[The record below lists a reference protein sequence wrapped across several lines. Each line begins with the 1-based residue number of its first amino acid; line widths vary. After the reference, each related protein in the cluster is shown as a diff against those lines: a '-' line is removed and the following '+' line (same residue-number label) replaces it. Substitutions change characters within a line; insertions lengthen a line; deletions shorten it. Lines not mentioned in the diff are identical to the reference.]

1 MGRKVVTMEI
11 KVAAML
17 AQVGG
22 GSLTVTAACARLGI
36 SRETYYKYRGRFDAE
51 GLPGLLERSRRPR
64 SSPNLT
70 NEIEVAWIVKLR
82 QVLAGEGWD
91 NGATS
96 IYYRMLRD
104 GLQTL
109 PVRTI
114 HRVLVREG
122 RVVPQPGKRPR
133 SSYRSFQFPAADDCW
148 QLDAWEYTLAD
159 GSKVVVFELIDDRSR
174 YLVEVMA
181 WNRET
186 THGAWR
192 CLAVAISRDGKPLM
206 LLCDNSL
213 AFTGR
218 LHFQVVLFERNLA
231 QLGIKMINSRPD
243 HPQTCGKNER
253 HHQTA
258 QKWLAARPPA
268 ATLADL
274 QTLLNQYRTGYNN
287 RPHQSLRGATPLEQ
301 RAASRRTAPI
311 PHTPISPPTLV
322 SMPTANSRGA
332 IGVAKAVIG
341 LGVEYADQQLIVF
354 TAGDYVQ
361 IFYRHHLVHA
371 FTIDR
376 TRSYQAIRPRGGPR
390 RTLPS

>member
-1 MGRKVVTMEI
+1 MGRKVVAMQV

-17 AQVGG
+17 AQVGE
-22 GSLTVTAACARLGI
+22 GSLTVSAACARLGI
-36 SRETYYKYRGRFDAE
+36 SRQSYYKYRARFDAE
-51 GLPGLLERSRRPR
+51 GIAGLLERSRRPH
-64 SSPNLT
+64 SSPNLS

-82 QVLAGEGWD
+82 RMLAGEGWD

-104 GLQTL
+104 GLPTP

-122 RVVPQPGKRPR
+122 LVVPQPGKRPR
-133 SSYRSFQFPAADDCW
+133 SSYRSFEFPATDDCW

-159 GSKVVVFELIDDRSR
+159 HSKVVVFELIDDRSR

-181 WNRET
+181 WASET

-192 CLAVAISRDGKPLM
+192 CLALAIGRCGKPLM

-218 LHFQVVLFERNLA
+218 LHVQVVLFERNLA
-231 QLGIKMINSRPD
+231 QLGIKMINSSPN

-258 QKWLAARPPA
+258 QKWLAARPTPA
-268 ATLADL
+268 TMADL
-274 QTLLNQYRTGYNN
+274 QTLLNQYRNGYNN
-287 RPHQSLRGATPLEQ
+287 RPHQSLHGATPLEQ
-301 RAASRRTAPI
+301 HAASRRATPI
-311 PHTPISPPTLV
+311 PHTPDNPPTRV
-322 SMPTANSRGA
+322 SMPTANIRGA
-332 IGVAKAVIG
+332 INVAKTVIG
-341 LGVEYADQQLIVF
+341 LGAEYAGQQLIAF
-354 TAGDYVQ
+354 TTGDYIQ

-376 TRSYQAIRPRGGPR
+376 SRSYQTIRPRGGPR

>member
-1 MGRKVVTMEI
+1 MGRKVVAMEV

-17 AQVGG
+17 AQVGE
-22 GSLTVTAACARLGI
+22 GSLTVSAVCGRLGM
-36 SRETYYKYRGRFDAE
+36 SRETYYKYRERFDAD
-51 GLPGLLERSRRPR
+51 GLPGLLERSRRPL

-70 NEIEVAWIVKLR
+70 DEIEVAWIVKFR

-91 NGATS
+91 SGATS
-96 IYYRMLRD
+96 IYYRMLRE
-104 GLQTL
+104 GLQAPT
-109 PVRTI
+109 VRTI

-122 RVVPQPGKRPR
+122 QVVPQPGKRPR
-133 SSYRSFQFPAADDCW
+133 SSYRGFQFPATDDCW

-159 GSKVVVFELIDDRSR
+159 GTKVVVFELLDDRSR
-174 YLVEVMA
+174 YLVEAMA
-181 WNRET
+181 WTSET

-192 CLAVAISRDGKPLM
+192 CLAIAISRHGKPLM

-218 LHFQVVLFERNLA
+218 LHFQVVLFQRNLA
-231 QLGIKMINSRPD
+231 QLGIHMINSRPD

-268 ATLADL
+268 ATQAEL
-274 QTLLNQYRTGYNN
+274 QTLLDQYRTGYNT

-301 RAASRRTAPI
+301 RAASRRITPI
-311 PHTPISPPTLV
+311 PHTPTSPPTLV
-322 SMPTANSRGA
+322 SMPNANSRGA
-332 IGVAKAVIG
+332 IKVAKAVIG
-341 LGVEYADQQLIVF
+341 LGIEYAGQQLTAF
-354 TAGDYVQ
+354 TTGDYVQ
-361 IFYRHHLVHA
+361 VFYHHHLVHA

>member
-1 MGRKVVTMEI
+1 MGRKVVTMEV

-17 AQVGG
+17 AQVGE
-22 GSLTVTAACARLGI
+22 GSLTVSAVCSRLGI
-36 SRETYYKYRGRFDAE
+36 SRETYYKFRERFDAE

-70 NEIEVAWIVKLR
+70 NEVEVAWIVKLR

-104 GLQTL
+104 SLQAPT
-109 PVRTI
+109 VRTI

-122 RVVPQPGKRPR
+122 QVTPQPGKRPR
-133 SSYRSFQFPAADDCW
+133 SSYRGFQFPATDDCW

-159 GSKVVVFELIDDRSR
+159 GSKGVVFELLDDRSR
-174 YLVEVMA
+174 YLVEAMA
-181 WNRET
+181 WTSET

-192 CLAVAISRDGKPLM
+192 CLAIAINRYGKPLL

-231 QLGIKMINSRPD
+231 QLGIHMINSRPD

-268 ATLADL
+268 ATLAEL
-274 QTLLNQYRTGYNN
+274 QTLLDQYRTGYNH
-287 RPHQSLRGATPLEQ
+287 RPHPSLRGATPLEQ
-301 RAASRRTAPI
+301 RAASRRI
-311 PHTPISPPTLV
+311 TPRPPPPTTPPTQGSL
-322 SMPTANSRGA
+322 PTANSRGA
-332 IGVAKAVIG
+332 IKIAKAVIG
-341 LGVEYADQQLIVF
+341 LGIEYAGQQLIAF
-354 TAGDYVQ
+354 TTGDYIQ